1 MRISDWS
8 SDVCS
13 SDLARRTT
21 LGLIDVGLAAAAAFE
36 ARTLRIEHLAVVGHV
51 VLGEAHEV
59 ALAQH
64 LEVGAD
70 RVESQNLGVL
80 HHAIGG
86 GFHARH
92 FALPRPPRLAAR
104 EPPPLPR
111 ARGSNE
117 KTRE

>member
-13 SDLARRTT
+13 SDL
-21 LGLIDVGLAAAAAFE
+21 
-36 ARTLRIEHLAVVGHV
+36 
-51 VLGEAHEV
+51 V

-92 FALPRPPRLAAR
+92 FALHRRPRLEAVEQPLLQRDRGLPAAR
-104 EPPPLPR
+104 LCGVTAR
-111 ARGSNE
+111 TARGRVVERSRSE
-117 KTRE
+117 EHTSELLSLLRLSYAVFCLQKKS